1 MIRGME
7 MFKQVK
13 EGRAQREARR
23 QPASVACFDAA
34 RHALDLLLYGD
45 HS

>member
-7 MFKQVK
+7 IVKRVK
-13 EGRAQREARR
+13 EGRAHHEARR

-34 RHALDLLLYGD
+34 RHAPNLLLYGD
-45 HS
+45 RS